1 MKVTRRDSN
10 HYPYEMDLGH
20 AKSIVFSE
28 ENALELLESLVD
40 CLAEQ
45 QKQLPPGWSWS
56 GWLEAVGPEPSDHA
70 EMMANGEVEASPGCP
85 PQVARALRLQ
95 KRLCAIRERL

>member
-40 CLAEQ
+40 CFAEQ
-45 QKQLPPGWSWS
+45 MKLPPGWKYSEWP
-56 GWLEAVGPEPSDHA
+56 EAVGPEPSDRA

-95 KRLCAIRERL
+95 KRLSAIRERL